1 MNTLELKNILI
12 DEINQIEDKSFLN
25 ALRTIIESKI
35 KKENLYEEY
44 NSEILMAEED
54 IEKGYTIS
62 HEDVKGKI
70 DEWKKK

>member
-12 DEINQIEDKSFLN
+12 EEINQIEDKSFLN

-54 IEKGYTIS
+54 IEKGYTVS
-62 HEDVKGKI
+62 HNDVKGKI

>member
-1 MNTLELKNILI
+1 MDTLELKNILI
-12 DEINQIEDKSFLN
+12 EEINQIEDKSFLT

-44 NSEILMAEED
+44 NSEILKAEED
-54 IEKGYTIS
+54 IENGYTIS
-62 HEDVKGKI
+62 HDDVKGKI

>member
-12 DEINQIEDKSFLN
+12 EEINQIEDKSFLN
-25 ALRTIIESKI
+25 ALRTIVESKI

-44 NSEILMAEED
+44 NSEILIAEED
-54 IEKGYTIS
+54 IEKGYTLS
-62 HEDVKGKI
+62 HNVVKAKI

>member
-44 NSEILMAEED
+44 NSDILKAEED
-54 IEKGYTIS
+54 IENGNTFSQEEI
-62 HEDVKGKI
+62 KGKI
-70 DEWKKK
+70 DQWKKK

>member
-12 DEINQIEDKSFLN
+12 EEINQIEDKSFLN

-44 NSEILMAEED
+44 NSDILKAEED
-54 IEKGYTIS
+54 IEKGNTFS
-62 HEDVKGKI
+62 HDEIKNKI
-70 DEWKKK
+70 DQWKKK

>member
-12 DEINQIEDKSFLN
+12 EEINQIEDKSFLN

-35 KKENLYEEY
+35 KKEYLYEEY
-44 NSEILMAEED
+44 NSEILLAEED

-62 HEDVKGKI
+62 HDEVKGKI

>member
-44 NSEILMAEED
+44 NSDILMAEED

>member
-12 DEINQIEDKSFLN
+12 EEINQIEDKSFLN

-54 IEKGYTIS
+54 IEKNHTIS
-62 HEDVKGKI
+62 HDDVKNKI
-70 DEWKKK
+70 NEWKKK

>member
-12 DEINQIEDKSFLN
+12 EEINQIEDKSFLN

-54 IEKGYTIS
+54 IEKGYTVS
-62 HEDVKGKI
+62 HDDVKGKI

>member
-12 DEINQIEDKSFLN
+12 EEINQIEDKSFLN
-25 ALRTIIESKI
+25 ALRTIVESKI

-44 NSEILMAEED
+44 NSEILLAEED
-54 IEKGYTIS
+54 IEKGYTIY
-62 HEDVKGKI
+62 HNEVKAKI

>member
-12 DEINQIEDKSFLN
+12 EEINQIEDKSFLN

-54 IEKGYTIS
+54 IEKDLTIS
-62 HEDVKGKI
+62 HDDVKNKI

>member
-12 DEINQIEDKSFLN
+12 EEINQIEDKSFLN
-25 ALRTIIESKI
+25 ALRTIVESKI

-44 NSEILMAEED
+44 NSEILLAEED
-54 IEKGYTIS
+54 IEKGYTLS
-62 HEDVKGKI
+62 HNVVKAKI

>member
-12 DEINQIEDKSFLN
+12 EEINQIEDKSFLN

-44 NSEILMAEED
+44 NSEILLAEED
-54 IEKGYTIS
+54 IEKGFTIS
-62 HEDVKGKI
+62 HDEVKGKI

>member
-12 DEINQIEDKSFLN
+12 EEINQIEDKSFLN

-44 NSEILMAEED
+44 NSEILLAEED

-62 HEDVKGKI
+62 HDEVKGKI

>member
-12 DEINQIEDKSFLN
+12 EEINQIEDKSFLN
-25 ALRTIIESKI
+25 ALRTIVELKI

-44 NSEILMAEED
+44 NSEILLAEED
-54 IEKGYTIS
+54 IEKGYTLS
-62 HEDVKGKI
+62 HNEVKAKI

>member
-1 MNTLELKNILI
+1 V
-12 DEINQIEDKSFLN
+12 
-25 ALRTIIESKI
+25 ESKI

-44 NSEILMAEED
+44 NSEILIAEED

-62 HEDVKGKI
+62 HNEVKAKI

>member
-12 DEINQIEDKSFLN
+12 EEINQIEDKSFLN
-25 ALRTIIESKI
+25 ALRTIVESKI
-35 KKENLYEEY
+35 KKENLYEVY
-44 NSEILMAEED
+44 NSEILIAEED

-62 HEDVKGKI
+62 HNEVKAKI

>member
-12 DEINQIEDKSFLN
+12 EEINQIEDKSFLN
-25 ALRTIIESKI
+25 ALRTIVELKI

-44 NSEILMAEED
+44 NSEILLAEED

-62 HEDVKGKI
+62 HNEVKAKI

>member
-12 DEINQIEDKSFLN
+12 EEINQIEDKSFLN
-25 ALRTIIESKI
+25 ALRTIVESKI
-35 KKENLYEEY
+35 KKENLYDDY

-54 IEKGYTIS
+54 IEKGYTVS
-62 HEDVKGKI
+62 HNKVKAKI

>member
-12 DEINQIEDKSFLN
+12 EEINQIEDKSFLN
-25 ALRTIIESKI
+25 ALRTIVELKI

-44 NSEILMAEED
+44 NSEILLAEED
-54 IEKGYTIS
+54 IEKGYTLS
-62 HEDVKGKI
+62 HNEIKAKI